1 MLSINYVRILEQ
13 SGLLRYVNVDEYEEV
28 AENLQMS
35 SMKFVNN
42 QVIFRQNDKTT
53 QIAIVLDGE
62 VKAEKIH
69 GSGSDNMVH
78 TYVNDDIFAYEGV
91 FSKSKVYP
99 MDYISDGD
107 SNIAFIDLEKINGCR
122 FCNEILQCLAVRMA
136 DDSIARMHRIEII
149 SKKKLRDRIMTYFR
163 INASETGMSGVTLN
177 STREKL
183 AQELC
188 VNRSA
193 LSKELGEMQREG
205 IIKIDRRKITLL

>member
-1 MLSINYVRILEQ
+1 MLNINYVRLLEQ
-13 SGLLRYVNVDEYEEV
+13 SGLLRYVNPDEYEEV

-42 QVIFRQNDKTT
+42 QVIFRQNEKTN

-78 TYVNDDIFAYEGV
+78 TYANDEIFAYEGV

-107 SNIAFIDLEKINGCR
+107 TNIAFIDLEKINECHFR
-122 FCNEILQCLAVRMA
+122 NEILQGLAVRMA